1 MTRIHFNCNSYGT
14 ILADKSFYW
23 VSCNFGRN
31 AYRVRCISNYA
42 TPRAFQLIYSSKGGR
57 EEEKRDADGGVAAAL
72 GRARCGTYGQYTT
85 GCGWEGWR
93 CRNGQIP

>member
-1 MTRIHFNCNSYGT
+1 MEKEVVDVAKDNINM
-14 ILADKSFYW
+14 
-23 VSCNFGRN
+23 
-31 AYRVRCISNYA
+31 
-42 TPRAFQLIYSSKGGR
+42 

-72 GRARCGTYGQYTT
+72 GRARCGTYGHYTT